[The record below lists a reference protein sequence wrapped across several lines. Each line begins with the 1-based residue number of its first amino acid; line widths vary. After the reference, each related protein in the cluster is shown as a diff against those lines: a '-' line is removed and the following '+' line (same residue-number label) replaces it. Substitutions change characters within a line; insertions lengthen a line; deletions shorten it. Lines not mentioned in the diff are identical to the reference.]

1 MSKGRLSNIALVLVI
16 IFGLGLLAGVF
27 LPRITGLT
35 YGTRT
40 ISTPTV
46 LKQIQT
52 LSELVTVK
60 YVMEKIQVLEDVK
73 VFPGIGENRVAILA
87 HGIVKAGVNFKGMKA
102 EDISISGKK
111 ISVLLPP
118 PQITDAYLDDSQTKV
133 LDHTTGLFRVFDK
146 NLEQTAR
153 AQAIDD
159 IRRAARH
166 EGILK
171 EADDRARDQIKALLK
186 QLGFEEI
193 EFLKN

>member
-1 MSKGRLSNIALVLVI
+1 MSKGRLSSVALALAF
-16 IFGLGLLAGVF
+16 IFGLGLLFGIL
-27 LPRITGLT
+27 LPRITGFSAGPRT
-35 YGTRT
+35 YN
-40 ISTPTV
+40 TPTV

-60 YVMEKIQVLEDVK
+60 YVMEKIHVLEDVK

-87 HGIVKAGVNFKGMKA
+87 HGIVKAGVDFKEMKP
-102 EDISISGKK
+102 EDISIHEKK
-111 ISVLLPP
+111 ISVRLP
-118 PQITDAYLDDSQTKV
+118 QSRVTDAYLDDSLTQV
-133 LDHTTGLFRVFDK
+133 LDRSTGLFRVFDK

-153 AQAIDD
+153 EQAVDD

-171 EADDRARDQIKALLK
+171 EADDRAREQIKALLK

-193 EFLKN
+193 EFRK